1 MHLLAAQPGGFTDDE
16 GIIDLGQTPGEIVLL
31 SAADSVLAGLADS
44 AETLDE
50 DFPSIRLANWM
61 QLLKPA
67 AFDLYRDKVIDHAK
81 IVVVSLLGGES
92 YWQYGVEQLQEWA
105 KQSSPSSPRQLIFVP
120 GDDTPDDELFLIS
133 TTPTQETIKV
143 WRFLRESGT
152 INHRHLYHFL
162 ASSYLNSTNADNIYL
177 WAEPRTLPKSLLY
190 LPSSWTKK
198 SYDQY
203 HLNDWKGYWQDE
215 NNKKENL
222 HIAPVCAL
230 IFYRSHLQSANAQM
244 FDQLIN
250 TITAQGLRPL
260 PIAISSLKDK
270 ESLALVNYL
279 IAETNAALIINTTG
293 FASHTVSSPDLSSEP
308 TDFASPFTLNIP
320 VLQLIL
326 SSSTESDWQSYSQ
339 GLRSR
344 DIAMQIVLPEM
355 DGRIITRA
363 VSFKAEAR
371 FCERCEISVVRYA
384 LHQERANFVAQ
395 LAKAYCRLAT
405 KQNSEK
411 RIAFIL
417 ANYPTKDGR
426 IGNGVGLDT
435 PASTINLLQ
444 ALADNHYPIENVPEN
459 GNALITELLGAV
471 TNNPNT
477 LHQLPCWQSLSKED
491 YQLYFSA
498 LPEAN
503 QKMVLER
510 WGSIDQDP
518 KYRNGR
524 IMLAGIR
531 LGETFVGIQPARGFN
546 MDLSA
551 NYHDPDLVPPHSYL
565 AFYFWLRH
573 VYHVDAFIHV
583 GKHGNL
589 EWLPG
594 KGTALSNEC
603 WPDIALGPM
612 PHFYPFI
619 VNDPG
624 EGAQAKRRTQAVI
637 IDHLMPPMTR
647 AETYGELAELEGLVD
662 EYYQAMGM
670 DVRRETWLRNEIL
683 RLVSETHLLEELGLE
698 KQKLKEVELNGR
710 STNTLPLEKIALENA
725 SDKETTIKNSSGN
738 EEQEQK
744 VLSSLDT
751 YLCDIKEAQIRHGL
765 HILGV
770 LPNTDKLCDTI
781 VALLR
786 LPRGNTPESQGI
798 LHNIVNDLQLTNL
811 STDNTLFDPLAASA
825 DIWHG
830 EKPELLQSLS
840 SSAWRTEADTRERLE
855 ILAAQCVRDY
865 VLSEGVLNESV
876 LSENVSNEHVLN
888 EGELNE
894 SVLHNESLHKEKI
907 KNSLTKKLPD
917 TFIQLSY
924 TQQKLLAALH
934 TGVENE
940 VQSLIKGLNGEFIPP
955 GPSGAP
961 TRGRVDTLPTGRN
974 FFSVD
979 NRSIPSPAAWAIGQ
993 LSAQTLIERHLQEH
1007 GDYPNQL
1014 GLSVWGTATMRTG
1027 GDDIAQ
1033 AFALM
1038 GIKPIWASGSHR
1050 VIDFE
1055 ILPSMIL
1062 GRPRID
1068 VTLRVSGFFRD
1079 AFPNVIKLF
1088 DAAVL
1093 ALADFDEPAHANKI
1107 KRHIQEHQQ
1116 KLISEGETEQSA
1128 KRQAS
1133 YRVFGSKPGAYGA
1146 GLQGLIDE
1154 RCWENTSDLAEAY
1167 VNWGGYAYG
1176 APAQSDDVID
1186 SASNNSSN
1194 NSNST
1199 NKSDENHIG
1208 IEGVELRS
1216 VFQHRLSQLEVV
1228 AHNQDNREH
1237 DILDS
1242 DDYYQFQGGMTNA
1255 VSVFSGTTPVVYH
1268 NDHSNPSAPKTR
1280 TLKEEL
1286 NRVIRS
1292 RVLNPKWITA
1302 MREHGYK
1309 GAFEMA
1315 ASVDYLFAYDAT
1327 TNMVDDYQYQ
1337 KVADALIFDPENKS
1351 FMEENNPQAL
1361 EEMAERLLEATQR
1374 GLWDKD
1380 NGYGEKLQ
1388 NLLLDIDAQQE
1399 GSHD

>member
-16 GIIDLGQTPGEIVLL
+16 GIIDLGQSPGEIVLL

-44 AETLDE
+44 AETLSE

-67 AFDLYRDKVIDHAK
+67 AFDLYRDKVIDHAS

-92 YWQYGVEQLQEWA
+92 YWQYGVAQLQEWA
-105 KQSSPSSPRQLIFVP
+105 KQSSPLSPRTLIIVP
-120 GDDTPDDELFLIS
+120 GDDTPDDELFSMS
-133 TTPTQETIKV
+133 TPPKQDTIKV
-143 WRFLRESGT
+143 WRFLREGGA

-162 ASSYLNSTNADNIYL
+162 ASHYLEDKSLKNESLKNTDTKEKTYS

-190 LPSSWTKK
+190 FPSSWIEKT
-198 SYDQY
+198 YDQH
-203 HLNDWKGYWQDE
+203 HLNDWEKHWQECWQSKD
-215 NNKKENL
+215 KEDKESSKQQANTD
-222 HIAPVCAL
+222 PVCAL
-230 IFYRSHLQSANAQM
+230 LFYRSHLQSANAQM
-244 FDQLIN
+244 FDKLID

-270 ESLALVNYL
+270 ESLSLVNHL
-279 IAETNAALIINTTG
+279 TSETNTALIINTTG

-308 TDFASPFTLNIP
+308 TDFSSPFALNIP

-363 VSFKAEAR
+363 ISFKAEAR

-395 LAKAYCRLAT
+395 LAQAYCRLAT
-405 KQNSEK
+405 KKNSEK

-435 PASTINLLQ
+435 PASTIQLLQ
-444 ALADNHYPIENVPEN
+444 ALADNHYPIDNIPEN
-459 GNALITELLGAV
+459 GNALITELLGAI

-477 LHQLPCWQSLSKED
+477 LHQLSCWQSLSQED
-491 YQLYFSA
+491 YQLHFSA

-510 WGSIDQDP
+510 WGSIDKDP
-518 KYRNGR
+518 KFRNGR

-683 RLVSETHLLEELGLE
+683 RLASETHLLEELGL
-698 KQKLKEVELNGR
+698 KK
-710 STNTLPLEKIALENA
+710 TL
-725 SDKETTIKNSSGN
+725 ETTTKENTSDN
-738 EEQEQK
+738 EEQ

-770 LPNTDKLCDTI
+770 LPDTDKLCDTI

-798 LHNIVNDLQLTNL
+798 LHNIVNDLQLTN
-811 STDNTLFDPLAASA
+811 SVSDDNTPKDLFDPLAASA
-825 DIWHG
+825 DSWHG
-830 EKPELLQSLS
+830 EKPALLLELS
-840 SSAWRTEADTRERLE
+840 SSPWRTEADTRERLE
-855 ILAAQCVRDY
+855 ILASQFINA
-865 VLSEGVLNESV
+865 
-876 LSENVSNEHVLN
+876 HVLN
-888 EGELNE
+888 DYALNDH
-894 SVLHNESLHKEKI
+894 VLNKEI
-907 KNSLTKKLPD
+907 LNNDCTEQQNYHSKNRLSQQLPD

-924 TQQKLLAALH
+924 TKQQLLNALH
-934 TGVENE
+934 TSVENE
-940 VQSLIKGLNGEFIPP
+940 IQSLVNGLNGEFIPP

-961 TRGRVDTLPTGRN
+961 TRGRLDTLPTGRN

-1055 ILPSMIL
+1055 ILPSMML

-1107 KRHIQEHQQ
+1107 KQHIQEHQE
-1116 KLISEGETEQSA
+1116 KLISEGVTKQDA

-1154 RCWENTSDLAEAY
+1154 RCWENASDLAEAY

-1176 APAQSDDVID
+1176 APAQSNGKVD
-1186 SASNNSSN
+1186 SDNPNTDHSNEN
-1194 NSNST
+1194 N
-1199 NKSDENHIG
+1199 IG

-1255 VSVFSGTTPVVYH
+1255 VSVFSNATPVVYH

-1337 KVADALIFDPENKS
+1337 KIADALIFDSENKT

-1374 GLWDKD
+1374 GLWDND
-1380 NGYGEKLQ
+1380 NGYGKKLQ
-1388 NLLLDIDAQQE
+1388 DLLLDIDAQQE
-1399 GSHD
+1399 GTHD